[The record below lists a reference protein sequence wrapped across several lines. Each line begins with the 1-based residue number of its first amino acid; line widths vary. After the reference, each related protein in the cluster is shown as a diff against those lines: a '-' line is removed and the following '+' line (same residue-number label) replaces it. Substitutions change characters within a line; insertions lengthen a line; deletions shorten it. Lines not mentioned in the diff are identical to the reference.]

1 MKLWQVWWTQ
11 VVLLKPAFNRTT
23 TFLWFA
29 SILAGFII
37 RADLMGVS
45 SVIRALGLQKGYY
58 ERLLAFFHSQA
69 VSLDNLT
76 HLWAWLV
83 LKSFPGICLFDGR
96 IVLVADGLKYP
107 KSGKKMPAVKKL
119 YQSSQ
124 DNSKPRFIFGHSFQV
139 VGLLCQMKKTL
150 FCVPLIARIHE
161 GLVFSNRDSKSLL
174 DKLVLMI
181 NFLNL
186 QKLGHCFTLVV
197 DAYYASGKVI
207 KPLMAQGNHL
217 VTRVRCNAVAYLPPR
232 PNKTAKAGR
241 PRRYGDKRKLAKL
254 WISNAMSSMSSPVY
268 GETDLT
274 LSYRCLDLLWRPAGT
289 LVRFVWVDHPVPG
302 RLILM
307 CSDLNLSAQ
316 QIIELY
322 GFRFKIEV
330 SFKQAIYTLGT
341 YRYHFWMSDMRPA
354 KRRGA
359 NQYLHR
365 ETQSYRAK
373 VKRKR
378 RAYHIYVQV
387 CIIAQGLVQY
397 LSLRHADDIWKFFG
411 SWIRTIRPDQCPSEQ
426 VVAVAMRNTFPEFL
440 KDDSGDCNLQKFL
453 LERIDLH
460 RSEGTRLAA

>member
-11 VVLLKPAFNRTT
+11 VVLLRPAFSRTS
-23 TFLWFA
+23 TFLWFT
-29 SILAGFII
+29 SILAGFIV
-37 RADLMGVS
+37 RGDLMGVS
-45 SVIRALGLQKGYY
+45 SVVRALGLQKQYY
-58 ERLLAFFHSQA
+58 ERLLAFFHSKA
-69 VSLDNLT
+69 VGLDTLT
-76 HLWAWLV
+76 QLWTSLV
-83 LKSFPGICLFDGR
+83 LKHFPGICWFGGR

-124 DNSKPRFIFGHSFQV
+124 DNTKPRFILGHSFQV
-139 VGLLCQMKKTL
+139 LGLLCQMKKTL
-150 FCVPLIARIHE
+150 FCVPLVARIHE

-181 NFLNL
+181 SSLDF
-186 QKLGHCFTLVV
+186 QKLGHRFTLVV

-207 KPLMAQGNHL
+207 KPLLAQGNHL
-217 VTRVRCNAVAYLPPR
+217 VTRVRCNAVAYLSPQQSQTR
-232 PNKTAKAGR
+232 KAGR
-241 PRRYGDKRKLAKL
+241 PRRYGAKRKLANL
-254 WISNAMSSMSSPVY
+254 WISKAMSSIPSPVY
-268 GETDLT
+268 GETHVT

-289 LVRFVWVDHPVPG
+289 LVRFVWVDHPLRG

-307 CSDLNLSAQ
+307 CTDLNLSAQ
-316 QIIELY
+316 QIIQLY
-322 GFRFKIEV
+322 GYRFKIEV

-341 YRYHFWMSDMRPA
+341 YRYHFWMADMATA

-359 NQYLHR
+359 NQYLHHQT
-365 ETQSYRAK
+365 ESYRDK
-373 VKRKR
+373 IKRKR

-426 VVAVAMRNTFPEFL
+426 VVAVAMRNTLPEFL
-440 KDDSGDCNLQKFL
+440 MDDSNETTLQKFL
-453 LERIDLH
+453 LKRIDLH
-460 RSEGTRLAA
+460 RSEGLRLVA